1 MRRSLGY
8 AAAIFAVSI
17 MAPLSSRATTEPPT
31 MQSGGGQT
39 PVPGGRSD
47 SQGSQLGS
55 GNRGTAQRGSDGV
68 SSLDPGKVRSAPAGA
83 GLIVGQ
89 VLSID
94 KDVYI
99 VRKPDGH
106 EVTLRADRNTQVQTV
121 ISMGETVEAQVDAAG
136 RLTQLRP
143 AQKKK

>member
-1 MRRSLGY
+1 MRRFLGH
-8 AAAIFAVSI
+8 AATALILCI

-55 GNRGTAQRGSDGV
+55 GNRGTAQRGSDGA
-68 SSLDPGKVRSAPAGA
+68 SSVDPGKVRSGPASA
-83 GLIVGQ
+83 GVIVGQ

-106 EVTLRADRNTQVQTV
+106 EVTLQADQSTDVQTV
-121 ISMGETVEAQVDAAG
+121 ISMGQTVEAQVDAGG
-136 RLTQLRP
+136 RLMQLRP
-143 AQKKK
+143 AQKK

>member
-1 MRRSLGY
+1 MKRFLGY
-8 AAAIFAVSI
+8 AAAVFALSI
-17 MAPLSSRATTEPPT
+17 MLSLSSRAATEPPT

-39 PVPGGRSD
+39 PVPGGRPD

-68 SSLDPGKVRSAPAGA
+68 SSLDPGKVRSGPASA

-89 VLSID
+89 VLSIG

-99 VRKPDGH
+99 VRKLDGH
-106 EVTLRADRNTQVQTV
+106 EVTLRADRNTEVHSV
-121 ISMGETVEAQVDAAG
+121 ISMGETVEAQVDATG

-143 AQKKK
+143 AQKK